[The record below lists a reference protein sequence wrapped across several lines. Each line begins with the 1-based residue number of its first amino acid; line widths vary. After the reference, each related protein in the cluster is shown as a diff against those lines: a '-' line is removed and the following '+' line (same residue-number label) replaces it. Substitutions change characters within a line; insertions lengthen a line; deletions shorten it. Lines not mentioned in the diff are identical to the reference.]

1 MKNGCFLLRLVLSV
15 GLIAGSSGM
24 VYASGD
30 AEFLLQDELFFLQ
43 EEFRKV
49 QVQIADK
56 DLEMKALLV
65 EKEQALAREQALSQE
80 KLHLQLKVADLQKAL
95 ASQRQES
102 EQSLSQNNILWQRKL
117 ADYTRK
123 TEVQTLMLEQKES
136 RLEAVR
142 RESGQLQLE
151 FKKFREEKEALQKAL
166 ARLTEESR
174 GASSRCDQRL
184 AREREGYDK
193 KVLDLQARLNAEQ
206 TLVNEKVRAAS
217 KPLEDRLATLTQ
229 ELKQTNQKLTV
240 SQKKVVNDPRPPRI
254 RDIEESARNKVA
266 EAQGVMRL
274 AVKSSIRA
282 ERKSA
287 ALKKQYESIIAAL
300 KNETAERLRACEGV
314 VSK

>member
-1 MKNGCFLLRLVLSV
+1 
-15 GLIAGSSGM
+15 M

-30 AEFLLQDELFFLQ
+30 ADFLLQDELFFLQ
-43 EEFRKV
+43 EEFRKA
-49 QVQIADK
+49 QVQIAEK
-56 DLEMKALLV
+56 DLEIKSLLA
-65 EKEQALAREQALSQE
+65 EKDQSFVREQGCSQE
-80 KLHLQLKVADLQKAL
+80 KLHLQLKIVDLQKAL
-95 ASQRQES
+95 ALQRQES
-102 EQSLSQNNILWQRKL
+102 EQALSQNNVLGQRKL
-117 ADYTRK
+117 ADYKRK
-123 TEVQTLMLEQKES
+123 TEVQTLILGQKES

-142 RESGQLQLE
+142 RENGQLQLE
-151 FKKFREEKEALQKAL
+151 FKKFREEKEALQRAL

-206 TLVNEKVRAAS
+206 TLVNEKIRAAS

-229 ELKQTNQKLTV
+229 ELKQTNQKLSA
-240 SQKKVVNDPRPPRI
+240 SQQKAANDLRPPRI

-282 ERKSA
+282 ERRSA
-287 ALKKQYESIIAAL
+287 ALKKQYESIITAL
-300 KNETAERLRACEGV
+300 KNETAERLRACEGAV
-314 VSK
+314 LK